1 MDQKVAVEKD
11 FKIKL
16 PPHLIEKWQV
26 KEGDQLL
33 VRIEQNFLLV
43 HPPNSQQTRPSAL
56 GFALQGPWFAS
67 VSADELARIAE
78 EEQHRMAAD
87 EKGTP

>member
-1 MDQKVAVEKD
+1 MDLKIAVEKD

-43 HPPNSQQTRPSAL
+43 HPPNFHQPRPSAL
-56 GFALQGPWFAS
+56 GLALQGPWFARVS
-67 VSADELARIAE
+67 VEEISRIAE
-78 EEQHRMAAD
+78 EEQHRMATD